1 MAELIIVLVLITLGF
16 TSGRII
22 EKKHLARLALCEEE
36 LADIALCE
44 TQHLPPN
51 WQVDDS
57 FLVTGTCV
65 IATDYFKVFAGALRN
80 LFGGRIRSFETLM
93 QRARREAVVRMLTE
107 ARSHAANAVWNVRI
121 ETATI
126 QGKRKPGGA
135 EVIVYGTALVVR

>member
-1 MAELIIVLVLITLGF
+1 MGELIVVLVMIGIGY

-22 EKKHLARLALCEEE
+22 ENKHLARLARCEQE
-36 LADIALCE
+36 LADIALSE
-44 TQHLPPN
+44 TQQLPPN
-51 WQVDDS
+51 WRVDDA

-93 QRARREAVVRMLTE
+93 QRARREAVVRMLAE

-135 EVIVYGTALVVR
+135 EVIAYGTALVVR